1 MKNLQIW
8 LQRRADDVAVLMLSA
23 LFLTFVVQI
32 TARYVFNYP
41 LGWTLELCLILW
53 LWTVF
58 WGSSFCLRHDEHVR
72 FDMIYLIVSS
82 GTRRKL
88 AAISALA
95 IIVTMLVAFPRTY
108 DFVSFLQ
115 IKKSGTLRIP
125 LAYIFSIYLVFMLSS
140 IAIYGR
146 GLLRLWRGQELS
158 DSGAA
163 GGIV

>member
-1 MKNLQIW
+1 M
-8 LQRRADDVAVLMLSA
+8 QRRADDVAVLMLSA

-88 AAISALA
+88 AAISAL
-95 IIVTMLVAFPRTY
+95 
-108 DFVSFLQ
+108 
-115 IKKSGTLRIP
+115 
-125 LAYIFSIYLVFMLSS
+125 
-140 IAIYGR
+140 
-146 GLLRLWRGQELS
+146 
-158 DSGAA
+158 
-163 GGIV
+163 

>member
-1 MKNLQIW
+1 
-8 LQRRADDVAVLMLSA
+8 
-23 LFLTFVVQI
+23 
-32 TARYVFNYP
+32 
-41 LGWTLELCLILW
+41 
-53 LWTVF
+53 
-58 WGSSFCLRHDEHVR
+58 
-72 FDMIYLIVSS
+72 MIYLIVSS